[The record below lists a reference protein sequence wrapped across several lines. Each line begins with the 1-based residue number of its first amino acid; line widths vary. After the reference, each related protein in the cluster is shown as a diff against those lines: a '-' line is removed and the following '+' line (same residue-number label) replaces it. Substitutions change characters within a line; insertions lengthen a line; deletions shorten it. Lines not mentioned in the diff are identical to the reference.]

1 MSSIN
6 TPSGSI
12 VSIQKQAKRVT
23 AENTRYSE
31 NPEVQ
36 KGFTLLEILL
46 ALFISSIVLSIIYA
60 AYTGTFRNINET
72 ESQSELYQMA
82 RVTLERMKEDLE
94 SVYLPPPVGD
104 EEFEEEG
111 FWSTGFLG
119 KAVEIDG
126 RSADTL
132 RFLSTAH
139 LVFDEED
146 KEAGVAQIVYDVIE
160 SGEEEEG
167 FVLYRSDRS
176 EFEQGVEEEEG
187 AGLVLCEGIRAI
199 DLIYYDDKGQDYEG
213 WDSMEVEEEGRLPA
227 RVSIVLEFVNK
238 ANPEAPL
245 RFVTGVALP
254 MAMGEYEKES

>member
-1 MSSIN
+1 MTAVN
-6 TPSGSI
+6 T
-12 VSIQKQAKRVT
+12 KHF
-23 AENTRYSE
+23 E
-31 NPEVQ
+31 NPKEQ
-36 KGFTLLEILL
+36 KGFTLLEIML
-46 ALFISSIVLSIIYA
+46 ALFIFSVVLSIIYA

-82 RVTLERMKEDLE
+82 RITLERMREDLE

-119 KAVEIDG
+119 KSEEIDG

-160 SGEEEEG
+160 SEEEEEG

-176 EFEQGVEEEEG
+176 EFEQGVDEEEG

-199 DLIYYDDKGQDYEG
+199 NLIYYDDSGQDYEG
-213 WDSMEVEEEGRLPA
+213 WDSMEAEEDARLPA

-254 MAMGEYEKES
+254 MAMEEYGKES

>member
-1 MSSIN
+1 MPAVN
-6 TPSGSI
+6 T
-12 VSIQKQAKRVT
+12 KHF
-23 AENTRYSE
+23 E
-31 NPEVQ
+31 NPEGQ

-46 ALFISSIVLSIIYA
+46 ALFISSVVLSIIYA
-60 AYTGTFRNINET
+60 AYTGTFRNIDET

-82 RVTLERMKEDLE
+82 RVTLERIKEDLE

-104 EEFEEEG
+104 EGFEEEG

-119 KAVEIDG
+119 KAEEIDG

-139 LVFDEED
+139 LVFDEAD
-146 KEAGVAQIVYDVIE
+146 KEAGVAQIAYDVKE
-160 SGEEEEG
+160 SEGEEEG

-176 EFEQGVEEEEG
+176 EFEQGVEGEEG

-199 DLIYYDDKGQDYEG
+199 HFIYYDDRGQDYEG
-213 WDSMEVEEEGRLPA
+213 WDSMEAEEGRLPA

-238 ANPEAPL
+238 ANPETPL

-254 MAMGEYEKES
+254 MAMAEYGKES

>member
-1 MSSIN
+1 M
-6 TPSGSI
+6 
-12 VSIQKQAKRVT
+12 T
-23 AENTRYSE
+23 AVNARYSE
-31 NPEVQ
+31 NPEDQ

-46 ALFISSIVLSIIYA
+46 ALFICSIILSIIYA
-60 AYTGTFRNINET
+60 AYTGTFRNIDET

-82 RVTLERMKEDLE
+82 RITLERMREDLE

-104 EEFEEEG
+104 EEFEEKG

-119 KAVEIDG
+119 KAEEIDG

-146 KEAGVAQIVYDVIE
+146 KAAGVAQIEYDVIE

-176 EFEQGVEEEEG
+176 EFEQEVEEGKG

-199 DLIYYDDKGQDYEG
+199 DLIYYDDEGQDYEG
-213 WDSMEVEEEGRLPA
+213 WDSMEAEEESRLPA
-227 RVSIVLEFVNK
+227 RVSIVLELVNK

-245 RFVTGVALP
+245 RFVTGVAIP
-254 MAMGEYEKES
+254 MAMEKYGKES